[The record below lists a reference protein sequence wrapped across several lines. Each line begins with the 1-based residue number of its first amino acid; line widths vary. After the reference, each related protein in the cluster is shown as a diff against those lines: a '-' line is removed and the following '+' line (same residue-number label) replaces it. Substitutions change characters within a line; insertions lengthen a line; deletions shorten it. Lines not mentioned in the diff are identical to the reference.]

1 MATVNGV
8 WGIDIGQCALKAM
21 RCVKDGDSIKVDAF
35 DYIEYPKILSQ
46 PDGADPQELIR
57 EAIDQFLS
65 RNEVKGYRLAMSV
78 PGQAGL
84 SRFFKPPPVDAK
96 KIPDIVKYEARQQI
110 PFELEDVIWDYQQMG
125 GAEVDGI
132 ALDAE
137 VGLFAMKKDA
147 VHRAIAPLQD
157 VGLELD
163 IVQLAPLSIYNYVT
177 YDRLDVESMV
187 FDPDNPP
194 TSMVVLSMGTE
205 TTDLVITN
213 GFRVWQRSIPIGGN
227 QFTKQLTKDLKLTFA
242 KAEHL
247 KRNARQAEDPKAIF
261 QSMRPVFNDLVTEI
275 QRSVNF
281 FQSVDRKAKV
291 EGVLILGNTIKL
303 PGLRQYLS
311 KNLGYEVIEFGE
323 FRKLDAS
330 SVASTPAFKENLQGF
345 AVAYGLCLQ
354 GMGVA
359 ALRTNLIPR
368 ELLVERLIRAKKP
381 WAVGTLAALMLA
393 FTFNFFFYYNAWSKV
408 HESRWGIAKE
418 KIKDVKTKS
427 DGHLEVDAGRMKK
440 MALLQGIGREVVG
453 NTDRRIL
460 CLELITALNLGL
472 PLTPE
477 IEVGTIPDPEDVP
490 FTTRQELFIDQIES
504 QFFEDI
510 TTWCTDE
517 VKARRTRAL
526 RILNGEPV
534 ESEDNNQAT
543 DSTVTAEVEP
553 KDAGWVIEFKGH
565 HFFNEDPSR
574 SGPQHVYE
582 TLIRFFENGK
592 VSLPNPYD
600 GGKLVEYTTKELGL
614 SFAIIAQGSTID
626 MSHRVPNPN
635 AVNTNTMGGG
645 AAGFGFGE
653 TGAGGG
659 DGEEEDPSGG
669 VDESG
674 SGAPPANEKVEVED
688 YAAPRYDFLVQ
699 VVWQEKPLSVR
710 LDVLNERLKKEAEAA
725 AQKAA
730 EEEAADGDNGNPAN

>member
-359 ALRTNLIPR
+359 TLRTNLIPR

-490 FTTRQELFIDQIES
+490 F
-504 QFFEDI
+504 
-510 TTWCTDE
+510 
-517 VKARRTRAL
+517 
-526 RILNGEPV
+526 
-534 ESEDNNQAT
+534 
-543 DSTVTAEVEP
+543 
-553 KDAGWVIEFKGH
+553 
-565 HFFNEDPSR
+565 
-574 SGPQHVYE
+574 
-582 TLIRFFENGK
+582 
-592 VSLPNPYD
+592 
-600 GGKLVEYTTKELGL
+600 
-614 SFAIIAQGSTID
+614 
-626 MSHRVPNPN
+626 
-635 AVNTNTMGGG
+635 
-645 AAGFGFGE
+645 
-653 TGAGGG
+653 
-659 DGEEEDPSGG
+659 
-669 VDESG
+669 
-674 SGAPPANEKVEVED
+674 
-688 YAAPRYDFLVQ
+688 
-699 VVWQEKPLSVR
+699 
-710 LDVLNERLKKEAEAA
+710 
-725 AQKAA
+725 
-730 EEEAADGDNGNPAN
+730 